1 MTRFLV
7 TGASGL
13 LGLNFALAAAQRE
26 HAVTGVVNRNRLL
39 AAPFSVATAD
49 LTEPGAIDRLLDE
62 ARPEVV
68 VHCAAMA
75 ILDDCEANPE
85 AAWRINAETPG
96 ALAAAAVRRGIRLV
110 YISTD
115 SVFDGQ
121 AGNYSETDE
130 PNPIS
135 VYARSKLAGE
145 RAVQAADPSALVA
158 RVNFYGWSL
167 KGRRSLAEFFYNN
180 LAAGHAVNGFTDV
193 YFCPLLVNDLAEIL
207 LEMVDLQ
214 LSGLFHAF
222 SAECLSKYDFGCRVA
237 RVFGLDEGRIRPV
250 THEAGGLLAARSPN
264 LTMDTSKLA
273 AALGRPL
280 PDQDSGL
287 RHFHHLHRQGFPEQ
301 LRALFG
307 QPA

>member
-13 LGLNFALAAAQRE
+13 LGLNFALAAAQQG
-26 HAVTGVVNRNRLL
+26 HAVTGLVNRNRLQ
-39 AAPFSVATAD
+39 AVPFAVVAAD
-49 LTEPGAIDRLLDE
+49 LTETGSVDRLLDE
-62 ARPEVV
+62 VRPEVV

-75 ILDDCEANPE
+75 ILDDCEAQPDQAQQVNAVLPGIMAE
-85 AAWRINAETPG
+85 ASAHRA
-96 ALAAAAVRRGIRLV
+96 IRLV

-135 VYARSKLAGE
+135 VYARTKLAGE

-180 LAAGHAVNGFTDV
+180 LAAGRSVNGFTDV
-193 YFCPLLVNDLAEIL
+193 SFCPLLVNDLAEIL
-207 LEMVDLQ
+207 LEMVDLH
-214 LSGLFHAF
+214 LAGLYHAF

-237 RVFGLDEGRIRPV
+237 RTFGLDERLIRPV
-250 THEAGGLLAARSPN
+250 THAAGGLLAARSPN
-264 LTMDTSKLA
+264 LTMNTTKLA

-280 PDQDSGL
+280 LNQDSGL
-287 RHFHHLHRQGFPEQ
+287 RRFHELYRQGFPDQ
-301 LRALFG
+301 LRTLFG
-307 QPA
+307 ELA